1 MKIKEAISNT
11 RALSGNAVDDNT
23 LCRWL
28 SELDG
33 RLMLDFYKGSE
44 WMSYSIPQDE
54 DHELLVPF
62 PWDELYVHYLEA
74 MVYYSNGEFDRYRNS
89 YEMFNKKEMDYRQWY
104 ARNQLP
110 ITLEALKRRDCT
122 VVTEGRGSKPFWYLS
137 AYALAVKH
145 GYTGTEEEWLA
156 ELVGPQGPKG
166 EDGSGI
172 EIKGTYASLD
182 ALKQAVPS
190 PSQGDMYNIGA
201 DQPYQIYMW
210 DATSGTGD
218 WKPQGQLQGPQGP
231 KGDKGDKGDTGP
243 QGEKGDKGETGA
255 TGATGP
261 QGSQGIQGP
270 KGDTGATGPQGPTGA
285 TGPTGPEGPKGD
297 KGDAFTYDDFTT
309 EQLAALTGPQ
319 GPQGIQ
325 GPEGPKGEKG
335 EKGEKGDTGDQGP
348 QGEKGD
354 TGATGPQG
362 EKGDPG
368 DTGPQGETG
377 PQGPQ
382 GEKGD
387 TGAQG
392 PQGEKGEKGDTGPQG
407 PQGEKG
413 ETGEQGPQGLK
424 GDTGEQGP
432 QGIQGPKG
440 DTGDTGPQ
448 GPKGDKGDPGTG
460 LEIKGQY
467 DTLELLKQN
476 VPAPNLGDNYY
487 VGAAAPYDVYTWTYV
502 EGELTW
508 INNGPLQGAK
518 GDKGDQ
524 GETGPQGPTG
534 ETGPKGD
541 TGGYYSPSVDGSG
554 NLTWTA
560 SESDMPQVQ
569 GANIRGPQGIQGEKG
584 ETGEQGPKGDTGPK
598 GEKGDTGNTGAQGP
612 AGDDGGYYIPEVD
625 ENGDLS
631 FTPTH
636 ISMPA
641 VETVN
646 IKGPKGDTG
655 SQGPAG
661 AEGAQGP
668 KGDTGDTGPQ
678 GPAGADGQPGEDGG
692 YYTPSVDA
700 SGNLSWAASKADMPA
715 VSGTNIRGPQGP
727 AGADG
732 APGAQGEQG
741 PQGPEGQTGP
751 QGPAG
756 ADGAPGAQGPQ
767 GEAGAPATI
776 NGVNALTLEATGG
789 LTGQQ
794 SGTTYTIGLPTGGET
809 GQMLYQGESGAEWG
823 DKPVMYV
830 AITSS
835 GESITADKTV
845 AEIQEAVNAGYS
857 VIASING
864 LVFAPLFTIQSGEV
878 FFATGVDNGLYVDAS
893 YKDPSFVIVNELSV
907 PSEASDLPF
916 KKGTTGLSATNVQ
929 DAIEEVN
936 EKIPS
941 APKSVTVSL
950 PASGWSSNT
959 QTVAVNGVLADE
971 SAQLI
976 QPMPAVASQNAY
988 ISAGVI
994 CSGQAANQLTFT
1006 CSTTPTEDISLYV
1019 VLTEVQS

>member
-44 WMSYSIPQDE
+44 WMSYSLPQDE

-89 YEMFNKKEMDYRQWY
+89 YEMFNKKELDYRQWY

-122 VVTEGRGSKPFWYLS
+122 VVTDGRGSKPFWYLS
-137 AYALAVKH
+137 AYALAAKH

-231 KGDKGDKGDTGP
+231 KGDKGDQGDTGP
-243 QGEKGDKGETGA
+243 QGEKGDKGE
-255 TGATGP
+255 
-261 QGSQGIQGP
+261 
-270 KGDTGATGPQGPTGA
+270 TGA

-297 KGDAFTYDDFTT
+297 KGDAFTYDDFTA
-309 EQLAALTGPQ
+309 EQLAALTGPR

-362 EKGDPG
+362 ETGQ
-368 DTGPQGETG
+368 TGPQGE
-377 PQGPQ
+377 
-382 GEKGD
+382 
-387 TGAQG
+387 
-392 PQGEKGEKGDTGPQG
+392 
-407 PQGEKG
+407 
-413 ETGEQGPQGLK
+413 
-424 GDTGEQGP
+424 

-440 DTGDTGPQ
+440 DTGAAAGFGTPTASVDNSVGVPSVTVTATGPDTAKTFDFQ
-448 GPKGDKGDPGTG
+448 FHNLKGQKGDKGDKGDTGTG
-460 LEIKGQY
+460 LDIKGTY
-467 DTLELLKQN
+467 ESLEALQAAVQN
-476 VPAPNLGDNYY
+476 PDQGDMYN
-487 VGAAAPYDVYTWTYV
+487 VGSSAPYTIYMWDVTDGTPEWV
-502 EGELTW
+502 SQGQ
-508 INNGPLQGAK
+508 LQGAK
-518 GDKGDQ
+518 GDKGETGEQGEQ
-524 GETGPQGPTG
+524 GETGPRGPQGVAG
-534 ETGPKGD
+534 ED
-541 TGGYYSPSVDGSG
+541 GGYYTPVVDTSG

-560 SESDMPQVQ
+560 SKTGMPGVS
-569 GANIRGPQGIQGEKG
+569 GA
-584 ETGEQGPKGDTGPK
+584 
-598 GEKGDTGNTGAQGP
+598 
-612 AGDDGGYYIPEVD
+612 
-625 ENGDLS
+625 
-631 FTPTH
+631 
-636 ISMPA
+636 
-641 VETVN
+641 N
-646 IKGPKGDTG
+646 IKGPKG
-655 SQGPAG
+655 
-661 AEGAQGP
+661 E
-668 KGDTGDTGPQ
+668 TGDTGPQ
-678 GPAGADGQPGEDGG
+678 GVQGVP
-692 YYTPSVDA
+692 
-700 SGNLSWAASKADMPA
+700 
-715 VSGTNIRGPQGP
+715 GPQGP
-727 AGADG
+727 AGNTG
-732 APGAQGEQG
+732 PQGEQG
-741 PQGPEGQTGP
+741 PQGPEGQQGAQGPTGAAAGFGP
-751 QGPAG
+751 PTATVDNTSGTPGVTVRTSGPDTAKVFAFSFTGLKGADGANGQDGATGEQGPAGTPGENGGYYTPAVDADGNLTWTGSKSDMPAPAGANIRGPQGPQGEPGAEGAQGPAG

-776 NGVNALTLEATGG
+776 NGENALTLQTANGISSN
-789 LTGQQ
+789 Q
-794 SGTTYTIGLPTGGET
+794 SGGTLTIKLPDGGNEGDVLKRTAAGAEWGASPSGLPIGGTT

-823 DKPVMYV
+823 DKPD
-830 AITSS
+830 AQQIDFTP
-835 GESITADKTV
+835 GATGLTAD
-845 AEIQEAVNAGYS
+845 
-857 VIASING
+857 
-864 LVFAPLFTIQSGEV
+864 
-878 FFATGVDNGLYVDAS
+878 
-893 YKDPSFVIVNELSV
+893 
-907 PSEASDLPF
+907 
-916 KKGTTGLSATNVQ
+916 NVQ

-936 EKIPS
+936 AK
-941 APKSVTVSL
+941 ATPKSVTVSL

-959 QTVAVNGVLADE
+959 QTVTVSGVLADE

-976 QPMPAVASQNAY
+976 MPVPALASQTAY
-988 ISAGVI
+988 YEAGILVT
-994 CSGQAANQLTFT
+994 GQAANSLTFT
-1006 CSTTPTEDISLYV
+1006 CQNVPTEDLTVYV
-1019 VLTEVQS
+1019 VMQEVGA

>member
-44 WMSYSIPQDE
+44 WMSYSLPQDE

-89 YEMFNKKEMDYRQWY
+89 YEMFNKKELDYRQWY

-270 KGDTGATGPQGPTGA
+270 KGDTGSTGPQGPTGA

-362 EKGDPG
+362 ETGQIGPQGEQGIQGPKG
-368 DTGPQGETG
+368 DTGAAAGFGTPTASVDNSVGVPSVTVTATGPDTAKTFDFQFHNLKGQKGDKGDKGDTGTGLDIKGTYESLEALQAAVQNPDQGDMYNVGSSAPYTIYMWDVTDGTPEWVSQGQLQGAKGDKGETGEQGEQGETG

-382 GEKGD
+382 GV
-387 TGAQG
+387 A
-392 PQGEKGEKGDTGPQG
+392 GED
-407 PQGEKG
+407 
-413 ETGEQGPQGLK
+413 
-424 GDTGEQGP
+424 
-432 QGIQGPKG
+432 
-440 DTGDTGPQ
+440 
-448 GPKGDKGDPGTG
+448 
-460 LEIKGQY
+460 
-467 DTLELLKQN
+467 
-476 VPAPNLGDNYY
+476 
-487 VGAAAPYDVYTWTYV
+487 
-502 EGELTW
+502 
-508 INNGPLQGAK
+508 
-518 GDKGDQ
+518 
-524 GETGPQGPTG
+524 
-534 ETGPKGD
+534 
-541 TGGYYSPSVDGSG
+541 GGYYTPAVDTSG

-560 SESDMPQVQ
+560 SKTGMPGVS
-569 GANIRGPQGIQGEKG
+569 GA
-584 ETGEQGPKGDTGPK
+584 
-598 GEKGDTGNTGAQGP
+598 
-612 AGDDGGYYIPEVD
+612 
-625 ENGDLS
+625 
-631 FTPTH
+631 
-636 ISMPA
+636 
-641 VETVN
+641 N
-646 IKGPKGDTG
+646 IKGPKG
-655 SQGPAG
+655 
-661 AEGAQGP
+661 E
-668 KGDTGDTGPQ
+668 TGDTGPQGVPGPQGPAGNTGPQGDPGTPGAQ

-715 VSGTNIRGPQGP
+715 ISGTNIRGPQGP

-732 APGAQGEQG
+732 APGAQGPAGQDGAPGAQGEQ
-741 PQGPEGQTGP
+741 GP

-756 ADGAPGAQGPQ
+756 ADGQD
-767 GEAGAPATI
+767 ATI
-776 NGVNALTLEATGG
+776 NGVNALTLQTANGISSN
-789 LTGQQ
+789 Q
-794 SGTTYTIGLPTGGET
+794 SGGTLTIKLPDGGDVGDVLKRTATSAEWGASPSGLPTGGTPGQILTKTDDGTAWQNPPDT
-809 GQMLYQGESGAEWG
+809 GVTTFNGRTGAVTPQAG
-823 DKPVMYV
+823 DYTAEMVGARPSTWTPSADDVGAVPTSRTVNGKPLNDN
-830 AITSS
+830 ISL
-835 GESITADKTV
+835 TADDVGARPNTWT
-845 AEIQEAVNAGYS
+845 
-857 VIASING
+857 
-864 LVFAPLFTIQSGEV
+864 PT
-878 FFATGVDNGLYVDAS
+878 
-893 YKDPSFVIVNELSV
+893 
-907 PSEASDLPF
+907 ASDVGAVP
-916 KKGTTGLSATNVQ
+916 TTRTINSKPLSSDVTLTAEDVGAGEPATSATVTLT
-929 DAIEEVN
+929 AAGWTG
-936 EKIPS
+936 S
-941 APKSVTVSL
+941 AAPFSQQVSCSIV
-950 PASGWSSNT
+950 AADT
-959 QTVAVNGVLADE
+959 AVVAVDVDTPGTDADADAE
-971 SAQLI
+971 AINAWALCTQRNPAQG
-976 QPMPAVASQNAY
+976 
-988 ISAGVI
+988 AGT
-994 CSGQAANQLTFT
+994 LTFYCT
-1006 CSTTPTEDISLYV
+1006 EKPTINIPVKVGVS
-1019 VLTEVQS
+1019 